1 MGESDRFESDDSS
14 VEEGGRSGGPSWMSS
29 RSRERGDRG
38 DRAEISS
45 RFTRD
50 SGVGGG
56 RGERVA
62 GAGGCWDHALRGGGE
77 GRSLTSVG
85 GCGRRARASCG
96 TDGGGGVRFGHWATG
111 ESRGG
116 FGGVGSSAVR
126 SALEKTAGGL
136 LASLCSITFR
146 SRSRELL
153 ASGYS
158 IAAVAG
164 GALLNEGSWLPSA
177 RYTHGTAPNHSMRSP
192 SPSGKRS
199 LSVPSRS
206 RSSPSRSVSVW
217 AAAYASRRAITSCV
231 AVRTRR

>member
-29 RSRERGDRG
+29 RSRERGDR
-38 DRAEISS
+38 AEISS
-45 RFTRD
+45 RFTLE

-56 RGERVA
+56 RGERDA
-62 GAGGCWDHALRGGGE
+62 GARGCWDHALRGGGE

-85 GCGRRARASCG
+85 GCGRRARASGG
-96 TDGGGGVRFGHWATG
+96 TAGGGGVRFGHWAG

-136 LASLCSITFR
+136 LDSVCSISIR

-206 RSSPSRSVSVW
+206 RSSPSSSVSVW